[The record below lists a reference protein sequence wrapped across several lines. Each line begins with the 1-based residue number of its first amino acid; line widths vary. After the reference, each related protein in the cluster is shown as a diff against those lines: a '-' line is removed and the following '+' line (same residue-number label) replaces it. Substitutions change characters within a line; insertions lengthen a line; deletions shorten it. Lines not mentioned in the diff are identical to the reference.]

1 MTGETRVVP
10 VADIIYEREH
20 WEIEAGYGP
29 GEYQK
34 ACRRR
39 VDICN
44 LALAAAPAEQ
54 AAPSPTTGCPC
65 TLTTPCGPN
74 CTCSN
79 PDLSGGC
86 LRCCSYGS
94 LDQRKAMAMWLASAL
109 TPAINYSRVAAT
121 SASDLTA
128 PSPASPSVAVRLCES
143 DGKPCPAP
151 RDGKGRG
158 NSRCEQNGLCQ
169 RININDL
176 PRLNVGPNLELS
188 VTASDSPKG
197 ANAPEEAAAHTD
209 HPLRHY
215 DRTCPACNEKG
226 ADAPANAADPRLL
239 LNPITLRTEPWSTDL
254 ITENENLSSEL
265 LDVRDKLSASD
276 KENSSLR
283 AECRL
288 RQIAGYAKGK
298 FDQDSVID
306 ELKGKLAAAKRE
318 RDQLREWQTRAN
330 SCMDKLEARAEAA
343 ELRAEQIAAETI
355 EQCTEVCDAMIL
367 TIGDK
372 EISGMHERADGC
384 KNGLENA
391 ARKIRALSAADIY
404 AAIAGKRKE

>member
-1 MTGETRVVP
+1 MTGVRVVS
-10 VADIIYEREH
+10 VADIIAEREH

-34 ACRRR
+34 ACLRR

-54 AAPSPTTGCPC
+54 AAAPQVPSAKRRGDGETLPASSNPAPAAAPTGCPC

-74 CTCSN
+74 CTCSDI
-79 PDLSGGC
+79 DLSGGC
-86 LRCCSYGS
+86 LRCCAYGS
-94 LDQRKAMAMWLASAL
+94 LEQRKAMAVWLASKPNPGSHYSKL
-109 TPAINYSRVAAT
+109 PATTAT
-121 SASDLTA
+121 D
-128 PSPASPSVAVRLCES
+128 
-143 DGKPCPAP
+143 
-151 RDGKGRG
+151 
-158 NSRCEQNGLCQ
+158 N
-169 RININDL
+169 
-176 PRLNVGPNLELS
+176 
-188 VTASDSPKG
+188 PKG
-197 ANAPEEAAAHTD
+197 ADAPAEAAAHTD